1 MGKGRGKR
9 IFFHCCQLTQ
19 CCQLTLTCSIEEQNY
34 RRDALVSWQLRNVGF
49 AVLDRSKWDSNI
61 FTVDWS
67 DPEVILECFKSEMKL
82 GVQESPDSV
91 KKCSIPVTGAFDN
104 NASGL
109 KDRFWVSKMVEED
122 YAKKLEEFSNNID
135 DSRRIPMNPTA
146 KPEFKDNR
154 KKCKSAQFA
163 LSGRFSHTDL
173 HYAEIA
179 IPLIKRLM
187 SKHMP
192 GTDEFRDSL
201 GLIAAGGMVSKKLQ
215 PAAVTCLFRRK
226 CQTAPMKRR
235 AQELH
240 MDR

>member
-1 MGKGRGKR
+1 
-9 IFFHCCQLTQ
+9 
-19 CCQLTLTCSIEEQNY
+19 
-34 RRDALVSWQLRNVGF
+34 
-49 AVLDRSKWDSNI
+49 
-61 FTVDWS
+61 
-67 DPEVILECFKSEMKL
+67 
-82 GVQESPDSV
+82 
-91 KKCSIPVTGAFDN
+91 
-104 NASGL
+104 
-109 KDRFWVSKMVEED
+109 MVEED

-192 GTDEFRDSL
+192 GTR
-201 GLIAAGGMVSKKLQ
+201 
-215 PAAVTCLFRRK
+215 
-226 CQTAPMKRR
+226 
-235 AQELH
+235 
-240 MDR
+240 